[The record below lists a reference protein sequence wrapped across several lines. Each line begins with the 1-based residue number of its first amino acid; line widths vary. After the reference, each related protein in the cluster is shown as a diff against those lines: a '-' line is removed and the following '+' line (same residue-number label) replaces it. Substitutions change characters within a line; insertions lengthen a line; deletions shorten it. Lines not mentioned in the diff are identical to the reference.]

1 MKENKAKVLIDNA
14 MQKLI
19 TQIEDGHSE
28 SLVNYLKAIS
38 HFHSYS
44 FTNIILIQLQFPEAI
59 RIAGFH
65 TWKRLGRYV
74 KSGEKAIRIV
84 APIVKKKSDV
94 VEKPNSEEKDICGF
108 RIVNVF
114 DINQTSGE
122 ELPQFEKVKGNP
134 QVYSNRLNNY
144 IAECNI
150 ELEYSDELKY
160 DGISVG
166 GKIVIRSNLTL
177 AEDFSVRIHE
187 LAHELLHKSKDTI
200 PSKKLK
206 ETEAEAVAF
215 IVSYAI
221 GLDVNT
227 SFSDYIQMYKGEKD
241 TILRSLERIQKTSSI
256 ILDKLS
262 INSKV

>member
-1 MKENKAKVLIDNA
+1 MKENKAKALIDNA
-14 MQKLI
+14 ILRLLTLI
-19 TQIEDGHSE
+19 ENGHSE
-28 SLVNYLKAIS
+28 SLVNYLNAIS

-44 FTNIILIQLQFPEAI
+44 FTNIMLIQMQFPEAT

-65 TWKRLGRYV
+65 TWKKLGRFV
-74 KSGEKAIRIV
+74 QKGEKAIRIV
-84 APIVKKKSDV
+84 APIVKKKSDLV
-94 VEKPNSEEKDICGF
+94 DKFHSEEKDICGF

-144 IAECNI
+144 ITECNI
-150 ELEYSDELKY
+150 KLEYSDELKY

-166 GKIVIRSNLTL
+166 GKIVIRSNLTP

-187 LAHELLHKSKDTI
+187 LAHELLHKSKNTI
-200 PSKKLK
+200 LSKELK
-206 ETEAEAVAF
+206 EIEAEAVAF
-215 IVSYAI
+215 IVSHAI

-227 SFSDYIQMYKGEKD
+227 SFSDYIQMYKGDKD
-241 TILRSLERIQKTSSI
+241 MILGSLKNIKVVSGRIVSY
-256 ILDKLS
+256 LDH
-262 INSKV
+262 NA